1 MDEAHRIKNEKTAL
15 HRELSRVT
23 TRRRI
28 LLTGTPLQNN
38 LLEYYHMVSYVKPG
52 ALGDKVR
59 FTSPSRPPPPPP
71 PPRQRQHSR
80 R

>member
-52 ALGDKVR
+52 ALGDKVGLMM
-59 FTSPSRPPPPPP
+59 TS
-71 PPRQRQHSR
+71 
-80 R
+80 

>member
-59 FTSPSRPPPPPP
+59 FTSPSPPLPPPPPP
-71 PPRQRQHSR
+71 HQRQHSR